1 MERDFLKELG
11 LEKETIDSIMAEH
24 GKSIQNE
31 KDKVTSAEAERDGL
45 KSQLAQRDDDI
56 EALKTD
62 SGTSK
67 SLKTQLET
75 LQDNY
80 ETLKKDSEA
89 KLVETRKG
97 AALDLA
103 LANAKARNPKAVKAL
118 LDNDKLELTDE
129 GLKGLDEQLG
139 ALQESDAYLFAQE
152 SENVAP
158 KWGIN
163 GNQTNN
169 NPTSKSL
176 ADYSYQELADLK
188 TSDPATFESITK

>member
-169 NPTSKSL
+169 NHTSKSL

-188 TSDPATFESITK
+188 ASDPAAFESITK

>member
-11 LEKETIDSIMAEH
+11 LEKETIDSIMVEH

-188 TSDPATFESITK
+188 ASDPATFESITK

>member
-139 ALQESDAYLFAQE
+139 ALQESDAYLFARE

>member
-11 LEKETIDSIMAEH
+11 LEKETIDSIMVEH

-169 NPTSKSL
+169 NHTSKSL

-188 TSDPATFESITK
+188 ASDPAAFESITK

>member
-11 LEKETIDSIMAEH
+11 LEKETIDSIMVEH

-67 SLKTQLET
+67 SLKAQLET

-188 TSDPATFESITK
+188 ASDPATFESITK

>member
-152 SENVAP
+152 SEKVPKFGFSGNPKAP
-158 KWGIN
+158 TGFDGSLKEN
-163 GNQTNN
+163 L
-169 NPTSKSL
+169 KSDSFNL
-176 ADYSYQELADLK
+176 TKFLTEK
-188 TSDPATFESITK
+188 GESE

>member
-11 LEKETIDSIMAEH
+11 LEKETIDSIMVEH

-67 SLKTQLET
+67 SLKAQLET

-152 SENVAP
+152 SEKVPKFGFSGNPKAP
-158 KWGIN
+158 TGFDGSLKEN
-163 GNQTNN
+163 L
-169 NPTSKSL
+169 KSDSFNL
-176 ADYSYQELADLK
+176 TKFLTEK
-188 TSDPATFESITK
+188 GESE

>member
-11 LEKETIDSIMAEH
+11 LEKETIDSIMVEH

-67 SLKTQLET
+67 SLKAQLET

-169 NPTSKSL
+169 NHTSKSL

>member
-11 LEKETIDSIMAEH
+11 LEKETIDSIMVEH

-67 SLKTQLET
+67 SLKAQLET

>member
-139 ALQESDAYLFAQE
+139 ALQESDAYLFGQE

-169 NPTSKSL
+169 NSTSKSL

-188 TSDPATFESITK
+188 ASDPAAFESITK

>member
-163 GNQTNN
+163 GNQTNT

-188 TSDPATFESITK
+188 ANDPAAFESITK

>member
-188 TSDPATFESITK
+188 ASDPAAFESITK

>member
-67 SLKTQLET
+67 SLKAQLET

-188 TSDPATFESITK
+188 ASDPATFESITK

>member
-139 ALQESDAYLFAQE
+139 ALQESDAYLFGQE
-152 SENVAP
+152 SEKVPKFGFSGNPKAP
-158 KWGIN
+158 TGFDGSLKEN
-163 GNQTNN
+163 L
-169 NPTSKSL
+169 KSDSFNL
-176 ADYSYQELADLK
+176 TKFLTEK
-188 TSDPATFESITK
+188 GESE

>member
-62 SGTSK
+62 SGTSE

-169 NPTSKSL
+169 NHTSKSL

-188 TSDPATFESITK
+188 ASDPAAFESITK

>member
-188 TSDPATFESITK
+188 ASDPATFESITK

>member
-11 LEKETIDSIMAEH
+11 LEKETIDSIMVEH

-67 SLKTQLET
+67 SLKAQLET

-97 AALDLA
+97 AAVDLA

-152 SENVAP
+152 SEAVP
-158 KWGIN
+158 KFGFS
-163 GNQTNN
+163 G
-169 NPTSKSL
+169 NPTAPAGFSGSLKENLKSDSFNL
-176 ADYSYQELADLK
+176 TKFLTEK
-188 TSDPATFESITK
+188 GESE

>member
-11 LEKETIDSIMAEH
+11 LEKETIDSIMVEH

-152 SENVAP
+152 SEKVPKFGFSGNPKAP
-158 KWGIN
+158 TGFDGSLKEN
-163 GNQTNN
+163 L
-169 NPTSKSL
+169 KSDSFNL
-176 ADYSYQELADLK
+176 TKFLTEK
-188 TSDPATFESITK
+188 GESE

>member
-31 KDKVTSAEAERDGL
+31 KDKVISAEAERDGL

-152 SENVAP
+152 SEKVPKFGFSGNPKAP
-158 KWGIN
+158 TGFDGSLKEN
-163 GNQTNN
+163 L
-169 NPTSKSL
+169 KSDSFNL
-176 ADYSYQELADLK
+176 TKFLTEK
-188 TSDPATFESITK
+188 GESE

>member
-169 NPTSKSL
+169 NPASKSL

-188 TSDPATFESITK
+188 ASDPATFESITK

>member
-152 SENVAP
+152 SEKVPKFGFSGNPKAP
-158 KWGIN
+158 AGYDGSLKEN
-163 GNQTNN
+163 L
-169 NPTSKSL
+169 KSDSFNL
-176 ADYSYQELADLK
+176 TKFLTEK
-188 TSDPATFESITK
+188 GESE

>member
-11 LEKETIDSIMAEH
+11 LEKETIDSIMVEH

-67 SLKTQLET
+67 SLKAQLET

-152 SENVAP
+152 SEKVPKFGFSGNPKAP
-158 KWGIN
+158 AGYDGSLKEN
-163 GNQTNN
+163 L
-169 NPTSKSL
+169 KSDSFNL
-176 ADYSYQELADLK
+176 TKFLTEK
-188 TSDPATFESITK
+188 GESE

>member
-118 LDNDKLELTDE
+118 LDNDKLELIDE

-152 SENVAP
+152 SENVAL
-158 KWGIN
+158 KWGVS
-163 GNQTNN
+163 GNQTGG
-169 NPTSKSL
+169 TGEQG
-176 ADYSYQELADLK
+176 ALK
-188 TSDPATFESITK
+188 LPNQVLNEHRITK

>member
-152 SENVAP
+152 SETIPKFGFSGNPKAP
-158 KWGIN
+158 AGFDGSLKEN
-163 GNQTNN
+163 L
-169 NPTSKSL
+169 KSDSFNL
-176 ADYSYQELADLK
+176 TKFLTEK
-188 TSDPATFESITK
+188 GESE

>member
-139 ALQESDAYLFAQE
+139 VLQESDAYLFAQE

-188 TSDPATFESITK
+188 ASDPATFESITK